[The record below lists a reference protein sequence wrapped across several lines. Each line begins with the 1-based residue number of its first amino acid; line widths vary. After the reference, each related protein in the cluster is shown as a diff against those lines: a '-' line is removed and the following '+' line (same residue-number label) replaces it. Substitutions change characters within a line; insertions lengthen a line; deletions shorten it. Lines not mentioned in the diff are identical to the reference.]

1 MRHST
6 DKILTT
12 HVGALPAP
20 AGLWDRKDVPDDELA
35 AAVRNVIGRQRE
47 CGIDIVNEGELT
59 KGGNWVS
66 FVNTRLGG
74 FTEDADGQLLE
85 LTTSSLD
92 WQEFADFYNA
102 ALANGTLFEQTAT
115 APAQTVD
122 RPYIMAR
129 V

>member
-6 DKILTT
+6 DRILTT

-20 AGLWDRKDVPDDELA
+20 AGLWGRKEVPADELA
-35 AAVRNVIGRQRE
+35 AAVRDVIGRQRE

-102 ALANGTLFEQTAT
+102 
-115 APAQTVD
+115 
-122 RPYIMAR
+122 I
-129 V
+129 